1 MAHHPIHARR
11 SMWYVYGTCGNKM
24 YVYGGF
30 GSENEA
36 MTKGYS
42 IKDWNGEPDCI
53 LLPTS
58 DLSAAKAMIKA
69 KMVEKTGSL
78 FTSTRRIYKGGM

>member
-1 MAHHPIHARR
+1 MAHHSIRERR
-11 SMWYVYGTCGNKM
+11 SMWYVYGKSGGKM

-30 GSENEA
+30 SSENEA

-42 IKDWNGEPDCI
+42 VKDWDTEPECI

-58 DLSAAKAMIKA
+58 DLAAAKAMIKA
-69 KMVEKTGSL
+69 KLVESGGSL
-78 FTSTRRIYKGGM
+78 QVATKRIYKGDM